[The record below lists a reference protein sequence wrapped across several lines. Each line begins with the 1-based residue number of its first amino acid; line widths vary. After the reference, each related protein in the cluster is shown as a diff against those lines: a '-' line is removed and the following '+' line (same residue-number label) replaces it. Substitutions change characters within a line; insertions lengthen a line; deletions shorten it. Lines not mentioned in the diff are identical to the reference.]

1 MVNSRRSIAS
11 VLATLVVATGICASA
26 WATPNTQ
33 QYDNPA
39 KNEPTTVAPATTP
52 STTTPSTTTPG
63 KNTTTEVIGAMTPP
77 TQPKAVES
85 GTLPFTGQNIALVV
99 LVGGVLVA
107 AGIGLRRARWHD
119 R

>member
-1 MVNSRRSIAS
+1 MVSSRRSIAS
-11 VLATLVVATGICASA
+11 VLATLVVAAGLCAGA
-26 WATPNTQ
+26 WATPNKQ

-39 KNEPTTVAPATTP
+39 SSEPTTVAPTP
-52 STTTPSTTTPG
+52 SAVKPAEATKPSSSTP
-63 KNTTTEVIGAMTPP
+63 NVAVGAMTPP
-77 TQPKAVES
+77 TQPEAVAS
-85 GTLPFTGQNIALVV
+85 DTLPFTGQNVALIV

>member
-11 VLATLVVATGICASA
+11 VLATLVVAAGICASA

-39 KNEPTTVAPATTP
+39 QNEPTTVAPAATP
-52 STTTPSTTTPG
+52 SKTKPG

-85 GTLPFTGQNIALVV
+85 GTLPFTGQNIALIV

>member
-1 MVNSRRSIAS
+1 VNSRRSIAS
-11 VLATLVVATGICASA
+11 VLATLVVAAGLCAGA
-26 WATPNTQ
+26 WATPNKQ

-39 KNEPTTVAPATTP
+39 QSEPTTVAPATP
-52 STTTPSTTTPG
+52 STTKPGKSTTPG
-63 KNTTTEVIGAMTPP
+63 KNTTNEVIGAMTPP
-77 TQPKAVES
+77 TQPQAVES

-99 LVGGVLVA
+99 LIGGVLVA